1 MSNTELSGWTWIVR
15 IATRTRL
22 QTVVAS
28 EPLGDFRR
36 PAGPDCRPT
45 REIFTVYGMR
55 APFSC
60 ASIIGLVLVLA
71 QIATYPPARAGSSGT
86 GAAYSSILAISK
98 RKLAVVEASKRGT
111 SKSSRNKYP
120 ACHAENE
127 KLLPTRLPHTMAI
140 QRDDVRNPDGVLVER
155 YWRPV
160 NSPALNE
167 ARKLA
172 FILGRREAYCA
183 GSGS

>member
-1 MSNTELSGWTWIVR
+1 
-15 IATRTRL
+15 
-22 QTVVAS
+22 
-28 EPLGDFRR
+28 
-36 PAGPDCRPT
+36 
-45 REIFTVYGMR
+45 
-55 APFSC
+55 
-60 ASIIGLVLVLA
+60 
-71 QIATYPPARAGSSGT
+71 
-86 GAAYSSILAISK
+86 
-98 RKLAVVEASKRGT
+98 
-111 SKSSRNKYP
+111 
-120 ACHAENE
+120 
-127 KLLPTRLPHTMAI
+127 MAI

>member
-1 MSNTELSGWTWIVR
+1 VISVG
-15 IATRTRL
+15 
-22 QTVVAS
+22 Q
-28 EPLGDFRR
+28 
-36 PAGPDCRPT
+36 PAT

-60 ASIIGLVLVLA
+60 ASIIGRVLVLA
-71 QIATYPPARAGSSGT
+71 QIATYPT
-86 GAAYSSILAISK
+86 GASGFQRDRRSVLFDPRYFQ
-98 RKLAVVEASKRGT
+98 
-111 SKSSRNKYP
+111 
-120 ACHAENE
+120 
-127 KLLPTRLPHTMAI
+127 AI
-140 QRDDVRNPDGVLVER
+140 QRDDVRKPDGVLVER

-160 NSPALNE
+160 NIPALNE